1 MCHRD
6 AHDNRG
12 GSADAGERP
21 PVTDFDLSELRRVR
35 AHHPEAVAEAARR
48 RRRRPLFDGKARLTV
63 VAADHPARG
72 VLAVRGVAGAMADRA
87 DLLSR
92 LLVALSRPGMDGV
105 LATPDVLDDLL
116 LLGALE
122 EKLVFGSMNR
132 GGLHGA
138 VFELDDRFTAYDAES
153 LATMGF
159 EGGKMLCRID
169 PEDAGTAS
177 TLEACGKAVTDLS
190 RHQLVAMIEPFVC
203 HRAEGQVIT
212 ELTPEAV
219 VRSVAVVAGLGA
231 SSAYTWLKLPVVDR
245 MEEVMA
251 ATTLPTFLLGGDPD
265 VAPDIT
271 YAKWE
276 QALALPGVRGLVVG
290 RALLYPPG
298 GDVEAAGDSAVQLV
312 GAPPGAGGTVR
323 DAVR

>member
-1 MCHRD
+1 
-6 AHDNRG
+6 
-12 GSADAGERP
+12 
-21 PVTDFDLSELRRVR
+21 
-35 AHHPEAVAEAARR
+35 
-48 RRRRPLFDGKARLTV
+48 
-63 VAADHPARG
+63 
-72 VLAVRGVAGAMADRA
+72 MADRA

-231 SSAYTWLKLPVVDR
+231 SSAYTWLKLPVVDH

-265 VAPDIT
+265 GAPDIT

-290 RALLYPPG
+290 RALLYPPDG
-298 GDVEAAGDSAVQLV
+298 NIAAAVDSAVQLV
-312 GAPPGAGGTVR
+312 GTGPGADGAIPK
-323 DAVR
+323 AVF